1 MSSVQA
7 GGYSGT
13 QDAQSGEHLS
23 TTPQG
28 QTHSRSPGSP
38 IEVDDSVISPEVRAL
53 LAQDAESVG
62 LEVDEDE
69 DEDGDDEA
77 DEVQESARSVYAM
90 SMYPGVGPA
99 YQVEHPYENG
109 QDSATMCVSFLSCRC
124 GERDT
129 GY

>member
-1 MSSVQA
+1 
-7 GGYSGT
+7 
-13 QDAQSGEHLS
+13 
-23 TTPQG
+23 
-28 QTHSRSPGSP
+28 
-38 IEVDDSVISPEVRAL
+38 
-53 LAQDAESVG
+53 
-62 LEVDEDE
+62 
-69 DEDGDDEA
+69 
-77 DEVQESARSVYAM
+77 VQESARSVYAM